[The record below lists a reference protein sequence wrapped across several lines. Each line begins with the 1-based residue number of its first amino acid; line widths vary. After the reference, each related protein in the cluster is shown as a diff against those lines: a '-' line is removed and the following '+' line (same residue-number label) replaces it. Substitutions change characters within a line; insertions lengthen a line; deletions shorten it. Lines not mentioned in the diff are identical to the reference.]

1 MKLYL
6 RVTKDKYE
14 LPLAVADSAQELAV
28 MVGTTKNVVQSCISK
43 KHKGWKK
50 IVIDDEEDD

>member
-6 RVTKDKYE
+6 RVTKDEYE

-28 MVGTTKNVVQSCISK
+28 MMGTTKKRGAVQHLQKAQRLEKDC
-43 KHKGWKK
+43 
-50 IVIDDEEDD
+50 DR